1 MQGLA
6 SLEQAGRVTAW
17 SRRRRWER
25 VELTVRQQQE
35 TGRQSLFV
43 TLWTVARQ
51 APLSMGILQARI
63 LAGVATPFSRGP
75 SWPRD
80 QTWSPALQAG

>member
-1 MQGLA
+1 M
-6 SLEQAGRVTAW
+6 
-17 SRRRRWER
+17 
-25 VELTVRQQQE
+25 VELTGQQQQE
-35 TGRQSLFV
+35 AGRQLLFV

-51 APLSMGILQARI
+51 APLSVGILQARI
-63 LAGVATPFSRGP
+63 LAWVATPFSRGP

>member
-1 MQGLA
+1 M
-6 SLEQAGRVTAW
+6 
-17 SRRRRWER
+17 
-25 VELTVRQQQE
+25 VELTGQQQQE
-35 TGRQSLFV
+35 AGRQSLFV

-51 APLSMGILQARI
+51 TPLSVGILQARI
-63 LAGVATPFSRGP
+63 LVWVATPFSREP